1 MTTFDPIACVTG
13 AGFDAN
19 RGADPAFVAVP
30 VAPAG
35 ASQPDVR
42 PQAGSCPPS
51 ASVDGTETVTT
62 TEHYDVA
69 IGKPGTSDPRGNAS
83 RGPKPT

>member
-35 ASQPDVR
+35 ASQPDVKPPTPGDVR
-42 PQAGSCPPS
+42 PS
-51 ASVDGTETVTT
+51 AFD
-62 TEHYDVA
+62 
-69 IGKPGTSDPRGNAS
+69 
-83 RGPKPT
+83 